1 MPNLADFTQLVV
13 AASGFFCAYRTVRP
27 LKWIASDVA
36 YAKTELEVF
45 AVQPDSAHHDG
56 IDSFHYVNMRH
67 QATASLAF
75 VGRVRA
81 FTLAAAPC
89 AVIGSCLVPFGL
101 LAPLAGD
108 GALACAQIATSLLA
122 LGSACTQMLLAHYPL
137 TGNNYWGRDSFHCA
151 SRALLFMQMNLPS
164 DPVDTLTLKAHQ
176 LAAARMLGS
185 EIAEGT
191 YCPLTPARK
200 SARL

>member
-13 AASGFFCAYRTVRP
+13 AAAGVLCAYRTVRP

-45 AVQPDSAHHDG
+45 AARPDSVHHDG
-56 IDSFHYVNMRH
+56 IHPFHYVNTRH

-75 VGRVRA
+75 VGRVRV

-137 TGNNYWGRDSFHCA
+137 TGDNYRGRNSFHRA
-151 SRALLFMQMNLPS
+151 SRALLFMQINLSP
-164 DPVDTLTLKAHQ
+164 DPVDTLMLKTHQ

-185 EIAEGT
+185 EIAEGVA
-191 YCPLTPARK
+191 CPLTPARK
-200 SARL
+200 SVRL